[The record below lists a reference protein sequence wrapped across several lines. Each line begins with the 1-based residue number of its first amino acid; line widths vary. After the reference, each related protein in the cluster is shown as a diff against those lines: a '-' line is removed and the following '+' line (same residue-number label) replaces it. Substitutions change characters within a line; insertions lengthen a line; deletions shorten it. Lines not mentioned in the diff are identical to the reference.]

1 MTPLQ
6 FCVLLAAGGCA
17 ALGQFGITWGY
28 RFAEP
33 RQVAVYDYTGII
45 FAAVLGFIA
54 FGQVPDAISIIGF
67 TAIILMGMALHFR
80 PASSRLK

>member
-1 MTPLQ
+1 
-6 FCVLLAAGGCA
+6 
-17 ALGQFGITWGY
+17 
-28 RFAEP
+28 
-33 RQVAVYDYTGII
+33 VAVYDYTGII

-67 TAIILMGMALHFR
+67 TAIILMGIALHFR